1 MAVYSLA
8 ISESDTLV
16 RQAKAQGILLVSRAQ
31 LLGAIMSPYPTRV
44 AVSGSHGKSTTTA
57 IVEHIL
63 AVAGRAHTAISGA
76 TLFSGSAYFDG
87 GGEVVVAEA
96 CEYRDSFLSL
106 CPTHQIVTSVALDH
120 TDYFPSLEAVRRSFL
135 RALDSAH
142 TAIINLDDEVAASIR
157 EELLGAKIDTLPGEN
172 GKNDK
177 KQEKT
182 VLTYGKSRGAEY
194 RIHTVTKDGSLTRF
208 AITHKGDTYTLTT
221 PLIGEFNLYN
231 ITAAVAL
238 ADSLGIA
245 RESIEAAVESF
256 CGVERRQ
263 SLLGYIGESAVY
275 YDYAHHPDEIRSLIS
290 ALKERYG
297 TLTLVFRPHTYS
309 RTKSLW
315 SEFIAAL
322 SLADGVILLDVYPAR
337 ESPLDGVTSQRL
349 AECID
354 GAIYCHDAKEAAELA
369 TARRHGAIALVGAGE
384 VEEVKS
390 RLMEKIKHG

>member
-16 RQAKAQGILLVSRAQ
+16 RQAKAEGIPLVSRAQ

-63 AVAGRAHTAISGA
+63 AVAGRAHTAICGA

-135 RALDSAH
+135 RALDSVH
-142 TAIINLDDEVAASIR
+142 TAIINLDDEVSASIS
-157 EELLGAKIDTLPGEN
+157 EEISGAKIDTPPGES
-172 GKNDK
+172 GKK
-177 KQEKT
+177 REKT
-182 VLTYGKSRGAEY
+182 VLTYGKSQGADY
-194 RIHTVTKDGSLTRF
+194 RIHTVTKDGCLTRF
-208 AITHKGDTYTLTT
+208 SITHEGGSYALTT

-238 ADSLGIA
+238 ADRLGIA

-256 CGVERRQ
+256 RGVERRQ
-263 SLLGYIGESAVY
+263 SLLGYIGDSAVY
-275 YDYAHHPDEIRSLIS
+275 YDYAHHPDELRSLIS

-315 SEFIAAL
+315 SEFVAAL
-322 SLADGVILLDVYPAR
+322 SQADGVILLDIYPAR

-354 GAIYCHDAKEAAELA
+354 GAIYCHDADGAAELA
-369 TARRHGAIALVGAGE
+369 TARGHGAIALVGAGE
-384 VEEVKS
+384 VEAIKS
-390 RLMEKIKHG
+390 RLTEKIKHG